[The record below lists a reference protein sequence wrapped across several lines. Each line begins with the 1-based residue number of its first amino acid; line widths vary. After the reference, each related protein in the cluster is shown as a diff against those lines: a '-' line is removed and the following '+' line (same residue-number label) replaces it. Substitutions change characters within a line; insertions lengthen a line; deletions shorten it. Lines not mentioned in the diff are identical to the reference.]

1 MHIHSRALLAL
12 ILGFSASANAATF
25 CVANSSQLQQ
35 ALTTSETNAD
45 PDNSI
50 LVQPGTYSTSSGS
63 TAFVYSGP
71 ESKPLDIIGGYVTV
85 GGTPCALISYKARLT
100 VLSGSGVRQVLNLTG
115 GAMRVFNMTIKD
127 GHATVPGAGLSM
139 AALGE
144 NSLVVGLM
152 IFDNNVS
159 EASGGGLS
167 MSESGS
173 TAAIIGN
180 LFTNNRCATNGCA
193 MNGVFSAVDPSVH
206 YVSFGG
212 NTVAS
217 NSCSNGAPGTCTTG
231 GVKFSGSARSII
243 YNNAFAL
250 NGGLDL
256 DLQGAN
262 GSLYNSN
269 VPSKAGTFTPNSGNL
284 ALANPG
290 FVDPADKDYR
300 LRYDSPLRNVG
311 TSSYFMQNYDL
322 DGNGRFNVPLDMG
335 AYERPEDQFF
345 FDNFESGY

>member
-1 MHIHSRALLAL
+1 MPTHLRALLAL

-25 CVANSSQLQQ
+25 CVSDSSQLQQ
-35 ALTTSETNAD
+35 ALANAGTNGDAE
-45 PDNSI
+45 NTVR
-50 LVQPGTYSTSSGS
+50 VQPGTYSTGSGS
-63 TAFVYSGP
+63 TAFVYSGV
-71 ESKPLDIIGGYVTV
+71 ESKSLDIIGGYVTV
-85 GGTPCALISYKARLT
+85 GGTPCAQMISRARLT
-100 VLSGSGVRQVLNLTG
+100 VLVGSGVRQVVKLAG
-115 GAMRVFNMTIKD
+115 GPMRVFNMTIKD
-127 GHATVPGAGLSM
+127 GYSATSGAGLSM
-139 AALGE
+139 TALGE

-159 EASGGGLS
+159 EASAGGLS
-167 MSESGS
+167 MIGGS
-173 TAAIIGN
+173 TYVTGS
-180 LFTNNRCATNGCA
+180 LFTNNHCATNACA
-193 MNGVFSAVDPSVH
+193 VSGTFDAAVPSSH
-206 YVSFGG
+206 YVNFGG
-212 NTVAS
+212 NTIVS

-231 GVKFSGSARSII
+231 GVKLQGNIDPVI

-256 DLQGAN
+256 DLLGAHA
-262 GSLYNSN
+262 SLYNNN
-269 VPSKAGTFTPNSGNL
+269 VPNKAGSFSPTSGNL
-284 ALANPG
+284 TLANAG

-311 TSSYFMQNYDL
+311 TSSYFMQNVDL